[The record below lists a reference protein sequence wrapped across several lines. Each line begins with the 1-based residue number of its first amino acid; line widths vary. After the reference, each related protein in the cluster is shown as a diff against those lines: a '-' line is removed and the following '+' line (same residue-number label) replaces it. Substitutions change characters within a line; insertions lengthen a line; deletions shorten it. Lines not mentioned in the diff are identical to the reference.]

1 MLQEYAVEPAAIG
14 SDWQTFRYLIEKFGF
29 DQGRLISQ
37 FPKHW
42 FREVYQAAG
51 GLSDLQ
57 KKRIEEALNEAK
69 KNKVV
74 RTGRPYDPDLGGWL
88 DNALAEHGR
97 EPFHAI
103 IAAANPGAD
112 ACVLCGDEV
121 DEGHALMA
129 CARERAV
136 PRDVESLAA
145 ALQGMLRFGA
155 RVVFV
160 DPFFDPYKALHK
172 RVFLRL
178 LSIVRDLNPR
188 AECEI
193 HYRYHENKPDNA
205 DLEGEAAALFGD
217 IIPAEMAVT
226 LYCWKERDG
235 GEDFHARY
243 LLTDKGGIRVDAGFE
258 PVGDHQNTDVSL
270 MDFGLSQ
277 MRLAAL
283 ARDATQYELVGPV
296 LRISA
301 DGEVAHV

>member
-42 FREVYQAAG
+42 FREVYRAAG
-51 GLSDLQ
+51 GLSDMQ
-57 KKRIEEALNEAK
+57 KKRVEEALSEAK

-74 RTGRPYDPDLGGWL
+74 RTGRPYQPDLGGWL

-103 IAAANPGAD
+103 IAAANPGGD
-112 ACVLCGDEV
+112 ACVVCSDEV
-121 DEGHALMA
+121 NDGHALMA
-129 CARERAV
+129 CARERAL
-136 PRDVESLAA
+136 PRAVEALAG

-155 RVVFV
+155 RAVFV
-160 DPFFDPYKALHK
+160 DPFFDPYNVRHK
-172 RVFLRL
+172 RVFSRL

-188 AECEI
+188 AACEI
-193 HYRYHENKPDNA
+193 HYRYHADKPDNV
-205 DLEGEAAALFGD
+205 DLEREAAALFGG
-217 IIPAEMAVT
+217 IIPAGMFIT
-226 LYCWKERDG
+226 LYCWKERVG

-258 PVGDHQNTDVSL
+258 PVGDHQSTDVSL
-270 MDFGLSQ
+270 MDFDLSQ

-301 DGEVAHV
+301 DGAVDHV